1 MISLNTHL
9 KSLETD
15 AIQGPYRGSSVFWHR
30 VFMARPPYKNPGFKI
45 DKVDWRKLLL
55 KKDKESQSSF
65 IQKAGVWRRM

>member
-1 MISLNTHL
+1 
-9 KSLETD
+9 
-15 AIQGPYRGSSVFWHR
+15 
-30 VFMARPPYKNPGFKI
+30 MARPPYKNPGFKI